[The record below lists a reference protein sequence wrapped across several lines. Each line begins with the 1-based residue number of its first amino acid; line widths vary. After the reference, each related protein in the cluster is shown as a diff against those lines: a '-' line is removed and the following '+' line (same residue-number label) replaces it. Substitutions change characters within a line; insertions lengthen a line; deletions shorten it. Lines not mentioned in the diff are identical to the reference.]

1 MLMMMV
7 TTGMVFASNSIDQGS
22 KFVLFKDFKVEEDVM
37 LVGNIVGIFS
47 DVEIDGTVSGDVV
60 SIFGSVKTKGRIDGS
75 LIAMLGRVDLD
86 DNAIINKDKVQIL
99 SSSSTSSN
107 VFVRGNR
114 INVMSFESQLSGITI
129 LLIVIMIVFIIK
141 NIIDFILSLILLLA
155 IPEKINKITDAATQR
170 IGRRFGIGILVV
182 LLFYVSSIVFGLLGF
197 FIIGI
202 PFLFMLVILRWLINI
217 GGKTAIK
224 LAIGR
229 RLCKKEG
236 CSHITQLILGS
247 LIYLLI
253 EITIIGAVILYL
265 GKLVGIGAIIDTKIG
280 TVDNIDINN
289 KKPPETFAKYT
300 VVNEENRLTEESS
313 NIQSNKTNTD
323 DTIDNDKRY

>member
-1 MLMMMV
+1 MMMV

-37 LVGNIVGIFS
+37 LVGNIIGIFS
-47 DVEIDGTVSGDVV
+47 DVEIDGTVNGDVV
-60 SIFGSVKTKGRIDGS
+60 SIFGSVKTKGIIDGILVS
-75 LIAMLGRVDLD
+75 ILGRVDLG
-86 DNAIINKDKVQIL
+86 DNAIINQDKVQIF
-99 SSSSTSSN
+99 SSSAISSN
-107 VFVRGNR
+107 AFVRGN
-114 INVMSFESQLSGITI
+114 IIDVMSFESQLSGITI

-141 NIIDFILSLILLLA
+141 NIIDFVLSLILLLGV
-155 IPEKINKITDAATQR
+155 PKRINKITDAATQR

-182 LLFYVSSIVFGLLGF
+182 LFFYVSSIVLGLLGF

-202 PFLFMLVILRWLINI
+202 PFLLVLLILKWLINI

-229 RLCKKEG
+229 KLCKKEG
-236 CSHITQLILGS
+236 CSQITQLILGS

-253 EITIIGAVILYL
+253 EITIIGAFVLYL
-265 GKLVGIGAIIDTKIG
+265 GKLVGIGAVIDTKIG
-280 TVDNIDINN
+280 SADNIDINN
-289 KKPPETFAKYT
+289 RKSTETSAKYT
-300 VVNEENRLTEESS
+300 VVNEENKLTEESS
-313 NIQSNKTNTD
+313 NIQDTKENTD